1 LGTWSIAVADLGRA
15 DAVLSCAM
23 EPPHR
28 LWALM
33 RRRRAAHG
41 LQHLLAM
48 LVCQVLDLTP
58 EPLDLDH
65 EEGDQLVT
73 VIGQ

>member
-1 LGTWSIAVADLGRA
+1 
-15 DAVLSCAM
+15 M
-23 EPPHR
+23 
-28 LWALM
+28 
-33 RRRRAAHG
+33 
-41 LQHLLAM
+41 LL
-48 LVCQVLDLTP
+48 CQVVDLTP